1 MGVAKG
7 GGPKSW
13 GRRSPVPLG
22 WGVADPIDMLVHHLC
37 HHVKF
42 GHSRSNDTSV
52 IMEIRQKM
60 LTLALRLSRYVT
72 QGHSSRHGSIS
83 YLRLSF
89 GDP

>member
-1 MGVAKG
+1 
-7 GGPKSW
+7 
-13 GRRSPVPLG
+13 
-22 WGVADPIDMLVHHLC
+22 
-37 HHVKF
+37 
-42 GHSRSNDTSV
+42 
-52 IMEIRQKM
+52 MEIRQKM